1 VGIVNWTDNLFK
13 ALLLLLVIAIVARVI
28 ADLLGPVLPSLLM
41 LAGLV
46 VVVTMIVRGPHAQ
59 R

>member
-1 VGIVNWTDNLFK
+1 MNWTDNLFK
-13 ALLLLLVIAIVARVI
+13 ALLLLLVIAVVARVI
-28 ADLLGPVLPSLLM
+28 VDLLGPVLPSLLM

-46 VVVTMIVRGPHAQ
+46 VVVTMIVRGPRAQ